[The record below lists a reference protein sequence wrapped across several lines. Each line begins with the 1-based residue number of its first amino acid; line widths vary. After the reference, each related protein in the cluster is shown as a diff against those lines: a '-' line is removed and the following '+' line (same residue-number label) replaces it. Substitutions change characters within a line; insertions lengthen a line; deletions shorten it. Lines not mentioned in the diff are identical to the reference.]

1 MVPRVNSE
9 AEEMKMANFKQPEP
23 LDSTAKMGRVEG
35 KFRNLR
41 MITELEKK
49 TEAIQIAPLKVLHGT
64 GSNKI
69 VIE

>member
-35 KFRNLR
+35 K
-41 MITELEKK
+41 LEIS
-49 TEAIQIAPLKVLHGT
+49 ER
-64 GSNKI
+64 
-69 VIE
+69 